1 MAENEVLLYEVRDA
15 VGTLTLNRPDK
26 RNALNA
32 ELIEALKAGLTR
44 AAQDPQVEVIVLRAA
59 GADFCAGMDLA
70 QLQRIAQL
78 SLLENRADAAS
89 LAALYQ
95 QFRNTSKPVIAAV
108 HGRALAGGAGLA
120 ASCDL
125 VLATRSAQFC
135 FTETRIGFVPAM
147 VAAIA
152 RRNLTEKQAF
162 EVLTLAKPFT
172 AEQAFAYGF
181 INRVCDDDQLEP
193 ALSEFVNDVTRVSA
207 SAVQLT
213 KSLLYQT
220 DAMTFEQAIQ
230 LGADTNTL
238 VRMTPDCQAGVQK
251 FLSKS

>member
-1 MAENEVLLYEVRDA
+1 MAENEVLLYEIRESV
-15 VGTLTLNRPDK
+15 VTLTLNRPDK

-44 AAQDPQVEVIVLRAA
+44 AAQDPQVKVVVLRAA

-78 SLLENRADAAS
+78 SLLENRADAAQ
-89 LAALYQ
+89 LAALYR
-95 QFRNTSKPVIAAV
+95 QFRHTPKPIIAAV

-135 FTETRIGFVPAM
+135 FTETRLGFVPAM

-172 AEQAFAYGF
+172 AEQALAYGF
-181 INRVCDDDQLEP
+181 INRVCDDDELEN
-193 ALSEFVNDVTRVSA
+193 ALAEFVNDVTRVSA

-220 DAMTFEQAIQ
+220 DAMTFDQAIQ
-230 LGADTNTL
+230 HGAEVNAIA
-238 VRMTPDCQAGVQK
+238 RMTPDCQAGVAK
-251 FLSKS
+251 FLNKS

>member
-1 MAENEVLLYEVRDA
+1 MTNDTPLLYEIRESA
-15 VGTLTLNRPDK
+15 CYLTLNRPDK

-32 ELIEALKAGLTR
+32 ELIEALKDGLARAGQD
-44 AAQDPQVEVIVLRAA
+44 AQVKVIVLRAA

-78 SLLENRADAAS
+78 SLLENRADAGQ
-89 LAALYQ
+89 LAALYG
-95 QFRNTSKPVIAAV
+95 QFRTTPKPIIAAV

-125 VLATRSAQFC
+125 VLATGSAQFC

-172 AEQAFAYGF
+172 AEQALAYGF
-181 INRVCDDDQLEP
+181 INRVCDDNELDS
-193 ALSEFVNDVTRVSA
+193 ALTEFVNEVTRVSA

-220 DAMTFEQAIQ
+220 DAMNFDQAIQ
-230 LGADTNTL
+230 IGIETNAIA
-238 VRMTPDCQAGVQK
+238 RMTPDCQAGVQK
-251 FLSKS
+251 FLNK

>member
-1 MAENEVLLYEVRDA
+1 MPDDILLYEIRESV
-15 VGTLTLNRPDK
+15 VTLTLNRPDK

-44 AAQDPQVEVIVLRAA
+44 AAQDPQVKAIVLRAA
-59 GADFCAGMDLA
+59 GVDFCAGMDLA

-78 SLLENRADAAS
+78 SLLENRADAAQ
-89 LAALYQ
+89 LAALYR
-95 QFRNTSKPVIAAV
+95 QFRNTPKPIIAAV

-135 FTETRIGFVPAM
+135 FTETRLGFVPAM

-172 AEQAFAYGF
+172 AEQALAYGF
-181 INRVCDDDQLEP
+181 INRVCDDDELEN
-193 ALSEFVNDVTRVSA
+193 ALAEFVNDVTRVSA

-220 DAMTFEQAIQ
+220 DAMTFDQAIQ
-230 LGADTNTL
+230 LGAETNA
-238 VRMTPDCQAGVQK
+238 VARKTPDCQAGVQK
-251 FLSKS
+251 FLSKP

>member
-1 MAENEVLLYEVRDA
+1 MPDDILLYEIRESV
-15 VGTLTLNRPDK
+15 VTLTLNRPDK

-44 AAQDPQVEVIVLRAA
+44 AAQDPQVKAIVLRAA
-59 GADFCAGMDLA
+59 GVDFCAGMDLA

-78 SLLENRADAAS
+78 SLLENRADAAQ
-89 LAALYQ
+89 LAALYR
-95 QFRNTSKPVIAAV
+95 QFRNTPKPIIAAV

-135 FTETRIGFVPAM
+135 FTETRLGFVPAM

-172 AEQAFAYGF
+172 AEQALAYGF
-181 INRVCDDDQLEP
+181 INRVCDDDELEN
-193 ALSEFVNDVTRVSA
+193 ALAEFVNDVTRVSA

-220 DAMTFEQAIQ
+220 DAMTFDQAIQ
-230 LGADTNTL
+230 LGAETNA
-238 VRMTPDCQAGVQK
+238 VARMTPDCQAGVQK
-251 FLSKS
+251 FLSKP